1 LEENEQSEQSEQSE
15 QYERQEVPVKQK
27 GHPLKYFKPIVILLL
42 AIMVGFVVWQN
53 TEQMEIHF
61 FWKKVYLPG
70 AVLLATTTAIGFAL
84 GVLVSVIV
92 SYRRR
97 PRG

>member
-1 LEENEQSEQSEQSE
+1 LEQNEQNEQSEQSE
-15 QYERQEVPVKQK
+15 QYEPQKEPIKQK
-27 GHPLKYFKPIVILLL
+27 IRPLKYFKLVVVLLL
-42 AIMVGFVVWQN
+42 VIMVVIVVIQN
-53 TEQMEIHF
+53 REPVETRLLWETVTM
-61 FWKKVYLPG
+61 PR
-70 AVLLATTTAIGFAL
+70 AALLATTTGIGFAL

>member
-1 LEENEQSEQSEQSE
+1 MEENEQSEQSE

-27 GHPLKYFKPIVILLL
+27 GHPLKYFKLVVILLL
-42 AIMVGFVVWQN
+42 VIMVISVVLQN
-53 TEQMEIHF
+53 PKPVETRLLLKTVTMPQS
-61 FWKKVYLPG
+61 
-70 AVLLATTTAIGFAL
+70 VLLATTMAIGFAL

>member
-1 LEENEQSEQSEQSE
+1 MEQGEQGEQGE
-15 QYERQEVPVKQK
+15 QKR
-27 GHPLKYFKPIVILLL
+27 HPLKYFKPIAILLL
-42 AIMVGFVVWQN
+42 AIIVVIVVWQN
-53 TEQMEIHF
+53 TEQVETRF
-61 FWKKVYLPG
+61 LLAKVTMPR

-97 PRG
+97 ARG

>member
-1 LEENEQSEQSEQSE
+1 MEQSEQGEQGE
-15 QYERQEVPVKQK
+15 QGEQQEAPVKQK
-27 GHPLKYFKPIVILLL
+27 RHPLKYFKPIVILLL

-53 TEQMEIHF
+53 TAQMEIHF
-61 FWKKVYLPG
+61 FRKTVTMPG

-97 PRG
+97 SRE

>member
-1 LEENEQSEQSEQSE
+1 MEENEQSEQSEQSE
-15 QYERQEVPVKQK
+15 QQETPVKQTSN
-27 GHPLKYFKPIVILLL
+27 PLKYFKPIAILVL